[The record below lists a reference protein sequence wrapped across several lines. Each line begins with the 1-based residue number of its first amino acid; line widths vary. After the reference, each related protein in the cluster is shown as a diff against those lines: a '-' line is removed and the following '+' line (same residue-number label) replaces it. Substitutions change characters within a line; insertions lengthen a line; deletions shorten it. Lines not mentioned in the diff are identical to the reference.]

1 MSDAGV
7 GYRTAAARC
16 ELCDVEVEAATLEE
30 LAGLRWCQSCRGG
43 DLERA
48 IKRWDFVLRRQHRA
62 PGHRTSESFTIE
74 VQRPTFVEA
83 LAKFDR
89 DSGPKK
95 GWFSRLFA
103 RGDPEVGDK
112 AFDDQVLI
120 APDTGADEAT
130 MRLLTRPGVRQ
141 AILALVRQ
149 GCEVD
154 LTGQS
159 VWVHDL
165 DYGLMNRIGE
175 MAVAEPLAVALAVHV
190 ERYARESG

>member
-30 LAGLRWCQSCRGG
+30 LAGLRCCQGCRGG

-48 IKRWDFVLRRQHRA
+48 IKRWDFVLRRKHTA
-62 PGHRTSESFTIE
+62 PGHRTSESFMIE
-74 VQRPTFVEA
+74 VQRPTFMEA
-83 LAKFDR
+83 FAKFDR
-89 DSGPKK
+89 DSGPKQ

-130 MRLLTRPGVRQ
+130 MRLLSRPGVRQ
-141 AILALVRQ
+141 AVMALVQQ

-154 LTGQS
+154 LTGKS
-159 VWVHDL
+159 VWAHDR
-165 DYGLMNRIGE
+165 DNGLIDPIGE
-175 MAVAEPLAVALAVHV
+175 MGTAEPLLVALAVHV